1 MSFDNLKK
9 IREAIIVCLIRYFE
23 ADFLWKVS
31 LKILNSGIILKLP
44 APPPHILVN
53 ITSNAIDVDLLVIDS
68 VRVAQ
73 TYVGKPHL
81 SSQEHNHVH
90 FRA

>member
-1 MSFDNLKK
+1 MSLDNLK
-9 IREAIIVCLIRYFE
+9 INQRNYYRLPIQYFE
-23 ADFLWKVS
+23 IRN
-31 LKILNSGIILKLP
+31 ILETST
-44 APPPHILVN
+44 HILVK
-53 ITSNAIDVDLLVIDS
+53 ITGNAIDVDLLVIDS